1 MHEIR
6 KVHRKWKLSP
16 SCRSSWPYRF
26 ASMDFGR
33 SPRVFEAERHKGTA
47 VHRSVVVHI
56 ENLMP
61 RLFQGWALT
70 TRGHLNVPPVGINSC
85 LSSLHCEFPVS
96 NSILLYSLYMFL
108 GLIICPAATR
118 SNIKKTKI
126 YTVKYI
132 IYVNNTKRYDR
143 CTVGR

>member
-47 VHRSVVVHI
+47 VHRSVVIRI

-61 RLFQGWALT
+61 RLFQGHWQP
-70 TRGHLNVPPVGINSC
+70 RGDLNVPRVGINSC

-96 NSILLYSLYMFL
+96 NSILLYMFL

-118 SNIKKTKI
+118 SNIKKSKI

-132 IYVNNTKRYDR
+132 IYDNLCIDNTERYER
-143 CTVGR
+143 CTVGI